1 MLSKKVKQRLWNE
14 RIETESIYTY
24 YIKLMNLF
32 SKRLKFC
39 SFASFFLS
47 MTIVFLSVLRF
58 LDSLPFNT
66 REEIILF
73 VILAFSSAI
82 FSAWTF
88 TSNYSDKFAV
98 AKSISD
104 DLSTIVDDYK
114 NLWLRRTSL
123 NDDEVLTK
131 IYENDQQLTSI
142 TSSGKNIPVNNKINK
157 KAKTETVAYF
167 AQ

>member
-1 MLSKKVKQRLWNE
+1 MLSKKVKQKLWNE

-82 FSAWTF
+82 FPHGLSLQTIATNSLLQNPSA
-88 TSNYSDKFAV
+88 
-98 AKSISD
+98 
-104 DLSTIVDDYK
+104 TIY
-114 NLWLRRTSL
+114 LPSL
-123 NDDEVLTK
+123 MTIK
-131 IYENDQQLTSI
+131 IYGFVELL
-142 TSSGKNIPVNNKINK
+142 
-157 KAKTETVAYF
+157 
-167 AQ
+167 